1 MGVTAWMVMNQIIA
15 NDDRAAERQS
25 EDSMETPTTVP
36 AAVNMFN
43 ELVGHIEAVAANVEA
58 TIKADLA
65 SIADEAA
72 LGARL
77 VVEAEAEVAKLVS
90 LPVVEGFINSRLPGV
105 LKLATPVAVAIEGA
119 VIPKVEA
126 DAIAWLVA
134 KALAL
139 IDARLGADWF
149 VKAKAAI

>member
-1 MGVTAWMVMNQIIA
+1 MVMNQIIA

>member
-1 MGVTAWMVMNQIIA
+1 MNQIIA